1 MKMSITKRL
10 VTTLTAFGLFSSLAV
25 GFGSQANAETVDDY
39 GAIVVVLHDDDCSE
53 GLSGSIGSSRV
64 SVSKSPFTSSLS
76 GSIGSSRVSVSKSPF
91 TSSLSGSIGS
101 SRVSVSKSPF
111 TGTYSGSIGSSRVSV
126 SKSPFTGTYSGS
138 VGSSRVSLSCG
149 SPLGGG
155 APVTPPAPA
164 PQPQIPQ
171 PTAPEIAPAPVP
183 TPEASQPAESGS
195 PTVVTDPSAIAAA
208 LAVKP
213 TPSAIYGFPSAGGD
227 IPPQPN
233 AHSAARK
240 GKQLRV
246 WVRTNA
252 SDRPVQVPQVTIRV
266 YDTASSSPR
275 CERTYLQGE
284 TPPEGFVCNWKFPWG
299 ERNYGVYA
307 VASYDGGYIAQPLFR
322 MPDMIKR
329 WW

>member
-1 MKMSITKRL
+1 M
-10 VTTLTAFGLFSSLAV
+10 
-25 GFGSQANAETVDDY
+25 
-39 GAIVVVLHDDDCSE
+39 
-53 GLSGSIGSSRV
+53 
-64 SVSKSPFTSSLS
+64 
-76 GSIGSSRVSVSKSPF
+76 
-91 TSSLSGSIGS
+91 
-101 SRVSVSKSPF
+101 
-111 TGTYSGSIGSSRVSV
+111 
-126 SKSPFTGTYSGS
+126 
-138 VGSSRVSLSCG
+138 
-149 SPLGGG
+149 
-155 APVTPPAPA
+155 
-164 PQPQIPQ
+164 
-171 PTAPEIAPAPVP
+171 
-183 TPEASQPAESGS
+183 
-195 PTVVTDPSAIAAA
+195 TDPSAIAAA

-213 TPSAIYGFPSAGGD
+213 TPSSIYGFPSAGGD